1 MRAWL
6 LKEQAKIEERPLKLD
21 DIPEPRAR
29 DDEVRLKIL
38 VCGICRTDIHIAEGD
53 LALKKSPLILGHEIV
68 GVVDEVGTDVN
79 RFKIGDRAGVY
90 WLYSSC
96 KKCKYCLSQREN
108 YCPDFRATG
117 WDEDGGY
124 AEYITIPEDYV
135 LPLNHVNLEPHE
147 IAPLMCP
154 GIAGYAAFKLSEA
167 KKGCKLGL
175 YGFGP
180 TAYFVLKIADS
191 MGIETYVSTRSLKNI
206 ERAKKEGANWAGD
219 SSKERM
225 ACKLD
230 AAIIFP
236 PAGNLVEP
244 VLSQLEN
251 GGTLVLAPVSS
262 TPINVDNYSE
272 NLWGRSIKTLYNING
287 GEAKEFFNMVEDLD
301 LNLGTTLF
309 PFEELQDALIL
320 VRQGK
325 TEQPNVVI
333 KVAD

>member
-6 LKEQAKIEERPLKLD
+6 LKEQARIEERPLKLEG
-21 DIPEPRAR
+21 IPEPHAR
-29 DDEVRLKIL
+29 EDEVRLKIL

-68 GVVDEVGTDVN
+68 GVVDEVGKNVKL
-79 RFKIGDRAGVY
+79 FKTGDRAGVF

-96 KKCKYCLSQREN
+96 KKCKYCLSQKEN

-117 WDEDGGY
+117 WDEDGGF
-124 AEYITIPEDYV
+124 AEYMTVPEDYA
-135 LPLNHVNLEPHE
+135 LPLNHVKLEPRE

-154 GIAGYAAFKLSEA
+154 GIAGYAAFKLTEA
-167 KKGCKLGL
+167 RKSYKLGL

-180 TAYFVLKIADS
+180 TAYFVLKIANAL
-191 MGIETYVSTRSLKNI
+191 GIETYVSTRSLKNI
-206 ERAKKEGANWAGD
+206 ERAKKEDATWAGD
-219 SSKERM
+219 SSREKM
-225 ACKLD
+225 PCKLD

-244 VLSQLEN
+244 TLSQLEN

-262 TPINVDNYSE
+262 TPINIDNYSE
-272 NLWGRSIKTLYNING
+272 NLWGRSIKTLYNINRA
-287 GEAKEFFNMVEDLD
+287 EANEFINMVEDLD

-320 VRQGK
+320 VKQGK

-333 KVAD
+333 KIAD

>member
-1 MRAWL
+1 MKAWL
-6 LKEQAKIEERPLKLD
+6 LKQQARIEERPLILE
-21 DIPEPRAR
+21 DIPEPHAG

-53 LALKKSPLILGHEIV
+53 LALKKAPLILGHEIV
-68 GVVDEVGTDVN
+68 GVVDEVGKNVK
-79 RFKIGDRAGVY
+79 RFKTGDRAGVY

-96 KKCKYCLSQREN
+96 KKCKYCLSQKEN
-108 YCPDFRATG
+108 YCQDFKATG
-117 WDEDGGY
+117 WDEDGGF
-124 AEYITIPEDYV
+124 AEYMTIPENYA
-135 LPLNHVNLEPHE
+135 LPLNHVKLEPHE

-154 GIAGYAAFKLSEA
+154 GIAGYAAFKLTGAE
-167 KKGCKLGL
+167 KGYNLGL

-191 MGIETYVSTRSLKNI
+191 LGIETYVSTRSLKNI
-206 ERAKKEGANWAGD
+206 ERAGKEGAHWAGD
-219 SSKERM
+219 SSKEKM
-225 ACKLD
+225 PCALD

-262 TPINVDNYSE
+262 TPININNYSQ
-272 NLWGRSIKTLYNING
+272 NLWGRSIKTLYNINRS
-287 GEAKEFFNMVEDLD
+287 EANEFINMVEDLD

-320 VRQGK
+320 VKQGK

-333 KVAD
+333 KIAD